1 MAGRIAYLELAPVM
15 VREIVPERLDVL
27 WQRGGFPDSLLAR
40 DGAASLRWR
49 RDFIRSYLERDV
61 PQFGRR
67 IPAETLRRFWTML
80 AHHQSGLLNAAS
92 LSRSLGVDGKTVA
105 AYLDLMVD
113 LLLVRRLQPWHANA
127 GKRLVKAP
135 KVMVRDSGLVHAL
148 LGIADKEG
156 LLGHPIVGA
165 SWEAFVIENLL
176 GAAAAA
182 GREVMPSFYRASGG
196 AEIDLVLTWP
206 DGQHWAIEIQRSA
219 APRLERGFH
228 SACADIQPA
237 RRFVVYPGTE
247 RFRMAA
253 EVEALSLPALADEV
267 VA

>member
-156 LLGHPIVGA
+156 LLGHPIAGA

-182 GREVMPSFYRASGG
+182 GSRGLTQAGSLQPLLHPAKSTRKNFGHHHVIHANRKPHVQPSR
-196 AEIDLVLTWP
+196 TNRR
-206 DGQHWAIEIQRSA
+206 Q
-219 APRLERGFH
+219 
-228 SACADIQPA
+228 A
-237 RRFVVYPGTE
+237 RRT
-247 RFRMAA
+247 
-253 EVEALSLPALADEV
+253 
-267 VA
+267 